1 MVKFDKEALFIDLV
15 SKSGLNLFLGA
26 GFSVYAYNSDGQ
38 SLPLGEGINEML
50 INLFSL
56 DKKRKYS
63 LNKTCQKIKKDNED
77 ALTRILKEKYTV
89 RQYNSKYGTI
99 PELPI
104 KNIVT
109 INIDNLVERIYD
121 ENSGGIYLS
130 DSKLYGSLE
139 DKNSVNYY
147 KIHGSVTYPITD
159 SLLFTEK
166 ETTDLFLR
174 DKNLF
179 NTISY
184 KLSTAPTI
192 FWGTSL
198 QDNNTIELV
207 CSADVFAKEKTQ
219 RWIVVYPSEENDKL
233 IDDFKDLGFNIIE
246 ADTLELVDYLYK
258 MDFGWRPSQNRKYKY
273 EELFSENYIS
283 DRLKKSSVRRPV
295 VDFFAGAEPQISD
308 ILSNNVIRIGYYSD
322 VLNLVIKERI
332 VLVTGIPGCGKSTL
346 LLQLA
351 FSNDIDGAKFWFSS
365 ITKQEAERLRDAIN
379 NNKETVYVFIDNLCN
394 NMEAF
399 KILSEVKNIKLV
411 VAERALNF
419 DYVKR
424 SFNIDSKD
432 IIDISNLNK
441 EDIQSICKN
450 MKRPGDEVIGL
461 IEKNKNI
468 SLLEIVFYASTKSLI
483 LERIKR
489 YINDLRTFND
499 SRLRINLLEL
509 FGLVNY
515 TSYCGVPCSMDMLL
529 FYFSDDIED
538 YKDVLYALKKMT
550 QIIVEADLPDDL
562 VQNQDYLVMRSKLFA
577 EKTLKYIDKITMA
590 RVLNRFWDSISPHIV
605 YRYDVFKKKAY
616 DADITE
622 AVFGI
627 TEGKRFYEK
636 LMSIDNSA
644 FVKHQYAIFLLR
656 KKKYD
661 LAWIMIDQAYTES
674 EKKVFSIAN
683 THAVILFEMNIE
695 ALATTPE
702 QIKLLKETLQKS
714 FKTLGYCITQDI
726 RINYHVLVYS
736 RNTIRYY
743 KRFGVDEYT
752 KEYIN
757 SSIKQLDEVLD
768 NGEYM
773 YEGLLRDLQR
783 LREELNSIR
792 V

>member
-219 RWIVVYPSEENDKL
+219 RWIVVYPSEENVKL

>member
-121 ENSGGIYLS
+121 ENSGGIYSS

-219 RWIVVYPSEENDKL
+219 RWIVVYPSEENVKL

>member
-1 MVKFDKEALFIDLV
+1 MVKFEKEALFIDLV

-219 RWIVVYPSEENDKL
+219 RWIVVYPSEENVKL

-399 KILSEVKNIKLV
+399 KTLSEVKNIKLV

-683 THAVILFEMNIE
+683 THAVILFETNIE